1 MSYETLITPEELLP
15 QIDGQDW
22 VIVDCR
28 FWLDDTEKGRRDYKE
43 SHIPGAT
50 YAHLDEDLSG
60 PVVPGVTGRHPL
72 PSVDELAAKLASWG
86 ISNGM
91 QIVVYDDRSGAIASR
106 LWWLLKWLGHD
117 AVAVL
122 DGGWPRWISEEHP
135 TTEDI
140 PAPKKVKFEPKVR
153 HEMVVSAGEIL
164 THFGDTAFKLI
175 DSRAPERYRG
185 EEEIIDPVA
194 GHIPGAINYHF
205 ERNLD
210 IEGNFALTEFLK
222 GRFHV
227 ILEGTPVENTTF
239 YCGSGVTAAHNIL
252 AFAHAGLGMPRL
264 YAGSWSHWITDPERP
279 ITTGKS

>member
-1 MSYETLITPEELLP
+1 MRYETLITPEELLP
-15 QIDGQDW
+15 HLDDSDC

-28 FWLDDTEKGRRDYKE
+28 FWLDDTEKGPGDYKE
-43 SHIPGAT
+43 SHIPGAV

-72 PSVDELAAKLASWG
+72 PSVDDLAAKLASWG
-86 ISNGM
+86 ISNKT
-91 QIVVYDDRSGAIASR
+91 QVVVYDDRSGAIASR

-122 DGGWPRWISEEHP
+122 DGGWPRWVTEEHP
-135 TTEDI
+135 KTADT
-140 PAPKKVKFEPKVR
+140 PAPNEGKFDPKVR
-153 HEMVVSAGEIL
+153 HEMVVSVGEIL
-164 THFGDTAFKLI
+164 THFGDSAYRLI
-175 DSRAPERYRG
+175 DSRAPERFSG
-185 EEEIIDPVA
+185 EEENIDPVA

-210 IEGNFALTEFLK
+210 IEGNYALKEFLK

-227 ILEGTPVENTTF
+227 ILDGTPIENSIF

-264 YAGSWSHWITDPERP
+264 YAGSWSHWITDTERP